1 MIKKGRLI
9 TMDSKSITT
18 TIDKKLFEEAR
29 QKMIGLEKGLHGI
42 GTLQEKTIHSVLKYY
57 YAPNPVYHEQKIA
70 SYVADIC
77 VDGEIFEIQTRNFNT
92 MRGKLDTFLKEHDVT
107 IIYPI
112 AATKWIQ
119 WIDMETGELS
129 AKRKSPKKGTIYHII
144 PELYRIRMF
153 LKHPSLHF
161 ILSFLEVEEHKY
173 LNGWSKDKKRGA
185 SRADGFPTDII
196 DEVYI
201 SNIMDY
207 QIFLPEQLPPIFSSK
222 DLSKMA
228 RIPLHYA
235 QKTLLL
241 LNDLEL
247 VERIGKNGNLY
258 LYKRH

>member
-1 MIKKGRLI
+1 MHSSEI
-9 TMDSKSITT
+9 TS

-29 QKMIGLEKGLHGI
+29 QKMTGLEKGLHGI

-92 MRGKLDTFLKEHDVT
+92 MRGKLNTFLPDYDVT

-119 WIDMETGELS
+119 WIDMDTGELS
-129 AKRKSPKKGTIYHII
+129 PKRKSPKKGTVYQII

-153 LKHPSLHF
+153 LNHPNLHF

-173 LNGWSKDKKRGA
+173 LNGWSRDKKHGA
-185 SRADGFPTDII
+185 TRADGFPVDIQKEI
-196 DEVYI
+196 YI
-201 SNIMDY
+201 SSIEDY
-207 QIFLPEQLPPIFSSK
+207 RVFIPQNLPEHFSSK
-222 DLSKMA
+222 DFSKTA

-241 LNDLEL
+241 LHDFKL
-247 VERIGKNGNLY
+247 VERIDKKGNLY
-258 LYKRH
+258 IYKQAGQ

>member
-1 MIKKGRLI
+1 MLKENNQ
-9 TMDSKSITT
+9 TT
-18 TIDKKLFEEAR
+18 EDTALFSEACSR
-29 QKMIGLEKGLHGI
+29 MTGQLQGQNGI
-42 GTLQEKTIHSVLKYY
+42 GTLREKTIHSVLKYY

-92 MRGKLDTFLKEHDVT
+92 MRGKLNTFLPDYDVT

-119 WIDMETGELS
+119 WIDMDTGELS
-129 AKRKSPKKGTIYHII
+129 PKRKSPKKGTVYQII

-153 LKHPSLHF
+153 LNHPNLHF

-173 LNGWSKDKKRGA
+173 LNGWSRDKTHGA
-185 SRADGFPTDII
+185 TRADGFPVDIQKEI
-196 DEVYI
+196 YI
-201 SNIMDY
+201 SSIEDY
-207 QIFLPEQLPPIFSSK
+207 RVFIPQNLPEHFSSK
-222 DLSKMA
+222 DFSKTA

-241 LNDLEL
+241 LHDLKL
-247 VERIGKNGNLY
+247 VERIDKKGNLY
-258 LYKRH
+258 IYKQAGQ